1 MGAGRQSAAE
11 IRENLAEQL
20 DWRFAERDDARVA
33 QALQR
38 GEAVDA
44 VHTLDEAG
52 LLDGF
57 FEFLK
62 QSQVMDHWLSVTIAA
77 VYRVFL
83 PTIYFILLYG
93 TRVLFGIA
101 SSNALPSLLFSN
113 VAVMS
118 LIGFNAWQVA
128 QGMTQRG
135 AKLRT
140 AASEYT
146 LMDPQTLAHTICKA
160 SAGELEHLFNGT
172 IRCLAAFGVFM
183 AEAMIA
189 VDGTRV
195 VTTQRFRGCGC
206 LAETKRKRNRQG
218 VMVEFVELIFGWRLI
233 ALIDL
238 VTLIPLA
245 IKIVQIQEH
254 EAPYLLELIRQ
265 AQANLAPHSR
275 ICWLVVD
282 RAYVDGPT
290 LYEVRSLPV
299 GLDQMGIVF
308 VVIAKSN
315 MAARTTALALS
326 TEVPLYERI
335 ETVRHGY
342 GRDTW
347 TEEWVT
353 QVKPVTG
360 IRTWTNYRPPKVAG
374 ERLKWDDRPAL
385 NAVVVI
391 LWRNKTPSKDGPRVY
406 LTNGSV
412 HSPWTIVDAYDDR
425 SWVENG
431 LFRNSKQ
438 FWRLSRWLP
447 EKSEAGVRSHVTFVM
462 LMVAVA
468 TAYRLWDKAQSGATH
483 QVADHQISNTI
494 YRVLVMD
501 TGELTELPTAV
512 DPVPTHLASAIA
524 SQTVN
529 EAGDE
534 TTVDNKSDFLAH
546 SLLDG
551 QGTLRW
557 RRQLQRENRDKVIV
571 FIGKLYGIFDTHELL
586 VLSGVPLRDLPPHLG
601 SREDILRRYGCVVSA
616 ATDARAPDT

>member
-290 LYEVRSLPV
+290 LYE
-299 GLDQMGIVF
+299 LDQMGIVF

-447 EKSEAGVRSHVTFVM
+447 EKSGAGVRSHVTFVM

>member
-1 MGAGRQSAAE
+1 MGARKQTAAE

-20 DWRFAERDDARVA
+20 DWRFAERDDAAVA

-62 QSQVMDHWLSVTIAA
+62 ESKVMEHWLSGTIEA

-101 SSNALPSLLFSN
+101 SSHALPSLLFSN

-140 AASEYT
+140 EPSEYT

-160 SAGELEHLFNGT
+160 SARELEHLFNGT
-172 IRCLAAFGVFM
+172 IHCLAALGVFM

-189 VDGTRV
+189 ADGTRV

-206 LAETKRKRNRQG
+206 LAEAKRKRNRQG
-218 VMVEFVELIFGWRLI
+218 VMVECVELIFGWRLI

-254 EAPYLLELIRQ
+254 EAPYLRELVRQ
-265 AQANLAPHSR
+265 AQANLEPYSR
-275 ICWLVVD
+275 IRGLVVD

-290 LYEVRSLPV
+290 LYE
-299 GLDQMGIVF
+299 LDQMGITF

-326 TEVPLYERI
+326 TEALLYERI

-374 ERLKWDDRPAL
+374 ERLKWDDRPTL
-385 NAVVVI
+385 NAVI
-391 LWRNKTPSKDGPRVY
+391 ITLWRNKTPSKDGPRVY
-406 LTNGSV
+406 LTNGAV
-412 HSPWTIVDAYDDR
+412 DNPWTIVDAYDDR
-425 SWVENG
+425 SWIENG

-438 FWRLSRWLP
+438 FWRLTRWLP

-483 QVADHQISNTI
+483 QVTDHQISNTV
-494 YRVLVMD
+494 YRVLATD
-501 TGELTELPTAV
+501 TGELTELPAAA
-512 DPVPTHLASAIA
+512 DPVRAHLASAVA
-524 SQTVN
+524 SQAIN

-534 TTVDNKSDFLAH
+534 TTVDKRSDFLAH
-546 SLLDG
+546 SLLGG

-571 FIGKLYGIFDTHELL
+571 FIGKLYGIFDTHEFL
-586 VLSGVPLRDLPPHLG
+586 VLSGVPLRELPPHLG
-601 SREDILRRYGCVVSA
+601 SREDVLHRYGCDVST
-616 ATDARAPDT
+616 ATNAHAPDT

>member
-1 MGAGRQSAAE
+1 MRARRQTAAE

-20 DWRFAERDDARVA
+20 DWRFAERDDASVA

-62 QSQVMDHWLSVTIAA
+62 ESKVMEHWLSVTIEA

-83 PTIYFILLYG
+83 PTIYFILLYS
-93 TRVLFGIA
+93 TRVLFGIE
-101 SSNALPSLLFSN
+101 STNALPGLLFSS
-113 VAVMS
+113 VAVMT

-140 AASEYT
+140 EASEYI
-146 LMDPQTLAHTICKA
+146 LMDPQTLTHTICKA
-160 SAGELEHLFNGT
+160 SAGELERLFNGT
-172 IRCLAAFGVFM
+172 IHCLAAFGVFM

-189 VDGTRV
+189 ADGTWV
-195 VTTQRFRGCGC
+195 ETTQRFRGCGC

-254 EAPYLLELIRQ
+254 EAPYLLELVRQ
-265 AQANLAPHSR
+265 AQANLEPYSR
-275 ICWLVVD
+275 IRWLVVD

-290 LYEVRSLPV
+290 LYELH
-299 GLDQMGIVF
+299 QMGIIF

-374 ERLKWDDRPAL
+374 ERLKRDDRPAL
-385 NAVVVI
+385 NAVVVT
-391 LWRNKTPSKDGPRVY
+391 LWRNKTPSKDGARVY

-412 HSPWTIVDAYDDR
+412 DNPWTIVDAYDDR
-425 SWVENG
+425 SWIENG

-438 FWRLSRWLP
+438 FWRLTRWLP

-483 QVADHQISNTI
+483 QMADHQISNTV
-494 YRVLVMD
+494 YRVVATD
-501 TGELTELPTAV
+501 TGELTQLPATV
-512 DPVPTHLASAIA
+512 DPAPTHLASAVA
-524 SQTVN
+524 SQTIGQ
-529 EAGDE
+529 AGDE
-534 TTVDNKSDFLAH
+534 TTADRKSDFLTH
-546 SLLDG
+546 SLLHG

-557 RRQLQRENRDKVIV
+557 RRQLQRQNRDKVIV
-571 FIGKLYGIFDTHELL
+571 FIGNQYGIFDTHEFLI
-586 VLSGVPLRDLPPHLG
+586 LSGVPLRKLPPHLG
-601 SREDILRRYGCVVSA
+601 SRKDVLRRFGCDVNT
-616 ATDARAPDT
+616 ATNGRAPDT

>member
-1 MGAGRQSAAE
+1 MGTRRQTAAE

-20 DWRFAERDDARVA
+20 DWQFAERNDARVA

-62 QSQVMDHWLSVTIAA
+62 ESKVMDHWLSIKIEG

-93 TRVLFGIA
+93 TRVLFGIE

-113 VAVMS
+113 VAVMT
-118 LIGFNAWQVA
+118 LIGFNAWQVE

-140 AASEYT
+140 EASEYS
-146 LMDPQTLAHTICKA
+146 LMDPQTLARTVCRA
-160 SAGELEHLFNGT
+160 SAREMEHLFNGS
-172 IRCLAAFGVFM
+172 IHCLAAFGVFM

-206 LAETKRKRNRQG
+206 QAVTKRRRDRQG
-218 VMVEFVELIFGWRLI
+218 VMVEFIELIFGWRLI

-245 IKIVQIQEH
+245 VKIVQIQEH
-254 EAPYLLELIRQ
+254 EAPHLLGLVRQ
-265 AQANLAPHSR
+265 AQANLEPYSR
-275 ICWLVVD
+275 IRWLVVD
-282 RAYVDGPT
+282 RAYVDGRT
-290 LYEVRSLPV
+290 LYE
-299 GLDQMGIVF
+299 LDQMGITF

-342 GRDTW
+342 GCDTW

-353 QVKPVTG
+353 QVKPVSG
-360 IRTWTNYRPPKVAG
+360 IRTWANYRPPKVAG

-385 NAVVVI
+385 NAVLVI

-412 HSPWTIVDAYDDR
+412 GNPWTIVDAYDDR
-425 SWVENG
+425 SWIENG

-438 FWRLSRWLP
+438 FWRLTRWFP
-447 EKSEAGVRSHVTFVM
+447 EKTAAGIRSHVTFVM

-483 QVADHQISNTI
+483 QVPDQQISSTVH
-494 YRVLVMD
+494 RVLVTD
-501 TGELTELPTAV
+501 TGELTELPAAV
-512 DPVPTHLASAIA
+512 DPTPTHLASAVAPQPID
-524 SQTVN
+524 
-529 EAGDE
+529 EATGDK
-534 TTVDNKSDFLAH
+534 KSDFLAH
-546 SLLDG
+546 SLLGG

-571 FIGKLYGIFDTHELL
+571 FIGQQYGIFDTHEFL
-586 VLSGVPLRDLPPHLG
+586 VLSGVPLRELPPHLG
-601 SREDILRRYGCVVSA
+601 SREDVLRRYGCDVSA
-616 ATDARAPDT
+616 AMNGRAPDT

>member
-1 MGAGRQSAAE
+1 MGAGKQSAAE

-62 QSQVMDHWLSVTIAA
+62 QSKVMDHWLSVTIEA

-93 TRVLFGIA
+93 TRVLFGIE

-113 VAVMS
+113 VAVMT

-128 QGMTQRG
+128 QGMTERG

-160 SAGELEHLFNGT
+160 NARELEHLFNGT
-172 IRCLAAFGVFM
+172 IHCLAAFGVFM
-183 AEAMIA
+183 AEAMAA
-189 VDGTRV
+189 VDGTRI
-195 VTTQRFRGCGC
+195 VTTQQFRGCGC
-206 LAETKRKRNRQG
+206 LAESKWKRNRQG
-218 VMVEFVELIFGWRLI
+218 VKVEFVELIFGWRLI

-238 VTLIPLA
+238 ATLIPLA

-254 EAPYLLELIRQ
+254 EAPYLLELVRQ
-265 AQANLAPHSR
+265 AQTNLEPYSR
-275 ICWLVVD
+275 IRWLVVD

-290 LYEVRSLPV
+290 LYELE
-299 GLDQMGIVF
+299 QMGITF

-326 TEVPLYERI
+326 TEALIHERI

-353 QVKPVTG
+353 RIKPVTG

-374 ERLKWDDRPAL
+374 KRLKWDDRPAL
-385 NAVVVI
+385 NAIVVT
-391 LWRNKTPSKDGPRVY
+391 LWRNKTPSKDGSRVY
-406 LTNGSV
+406 LTNGAV
-412 HSPWTIVDAYDDR
+412 DKPWTIVDAYDDR
-425 SWVENG
+425 SWIENG

-438 FWRLSRWLP
+438 FWRLTRWLP
-447 EKSEAGVRSHVTFVM
+447 EKSAAGVRSHVTFVM

-483 QVADHQISNTI
+483 QAADHQISNTVH
-494 YRVLVMD
+494 RVLATD
-501 TGELTELPTAV
+501 TGELTEVTVAA
-512 DPVPTHLASAIA
+512 DPVPTHLASTLVPQPIDE
-524 SQTVN
+524 T
-529 EAGDE
+529 EDE
-534 TTVDNKSDFLAH
+534 TTADKKNNFLAH
-546 SLLDG
+546 SLLNG
-551 QGTLRW
+551 QGTRRW

-571 FIGKLYGIFDTHELL
+571 FIGHQYGIFDTHEFL
-586 VLSGVPLRDLPPHLG
+586 VLSGVPLRALPPHLG
-601 SREDILRRYGCVVSA
+601 SPEDVLRRYDCDVSA
-616 ATDARAPDT
+616 ATEVRAPDT